1 MNPWIYSDMMQP
13 QTILFTRSRWDRLFA
28 IATAA
33 AGIVA
38 GICISLTGQFRFCAV
53 PLAFVGIWVY
63 FRRTTPVSG
72 SRIETI
78 EGNQWTIRLLVF
90 LGSILILT
98 LCFFAFDRFVM
109 NHPINGPLHWY
120 HWLFF
125 AVTFTAMTTGGHLID
140 QASKRERES
149 DEPKSPVGRE
159 FES

>member
-1 MNPWIYSDMMQP
+1 MAQP

-28 IATAA
+28 IATVA
-33 AGIVA
+33 AGFVA
-38 GICISLTGQFRFCAV
+38 GICICLTGQFRFCAV
-53 PLAFVGIWVY
+53 PLAFVGMWVY

-78 EGNQWTIRLLVF
+78 EGNPCTIRLLVF
-90 LGSILILT
+90 LGSILILI
-98 LCFFAFDRFVM
+98 LCFFAFDVFVM

-140 QASKRERES
+140 QASKRERAKQES
-149 DEPKSPVGRE
+149 DEPSDARKSPVGRE